1 MCVDVWPVGLWNG
14 YLKINIEQ
22 LPAASSQRKN
32 NTYTNTHTLG
42 RKEKHQKLQLSKN
55 KTPFGAAT
63 DYGRSCTISAYL
75 DVPDDHG
82 VSIRVE
88 KVLALGIGA
97 QHNGL
102 APLGARQGCVD
113 IFWKGSRHI
122 RRLDKEPTADNAKES
137 WKQKKWVR
145 HRPFFYGSG
154 APAPTNCPIEQW
166 VPIYGHN
173 LGASGGGLSFYR
185 FRLLTHPLLS
195 FLLFSLQCS
204 L

>member
-1 MCVDVWPVGLWNG
+1 MMRGQKTGTRNFSDRLCVCVNVWPVGLWNG

-22 LPAASSQRKN
+22 MPAARGK
-32 NTYTNTHTLG
+32 TTRTHTHG

-102 APLGARQGCVD
+102 APLGARQRCVD
-113 IFWKGSRHI
+113 IFCKGSRHR
-122 RRLDKEPTADNAKES
+122 RRLDKEPTLDNAKES
-137 WKQKKWVR
+137 WKQKNGCGIDRSFRGVG
-145 HRPFFYGSG
+145 PL
-154 APAPTNCPIEQW
+154 PPTNASSTGCPFMGIISALPA
-166 VPIYGHN
+166 VV
-173 LGASGGGLSFYR
+173 
-185 FRLLTHPLLS
+185 
-195 FLLFSLQCS
+195 
-204 L
+204 